1 MKIDVI
7 AFGAHPDD
15 VELSV
20 GGTLLSMA
28 AKGYSTAI
36 VDMTRGELGTRGT
49 PQIRASEAEAAAALL
64 KVTQRRNLMIP
75 DGHVNLSDITRAAV
89 IGVIREWKPTLILA
103 PLEHDLHPDH
113 AWTGRIITE
122 AAFLA
127 GIKRYPV
134 DGEPHRPRTTLRYAS
149 HSLMEPNLVV
159 DITEHFEQKRT
170 ACLAYKSQFHDPDS
184 KEPQTYISG
193 KSFWDWWEARA
204 RSYGHRI
211 GVAYGEGLLHDG
223 PLPVPDPVQLFRG
236 YGYYP

>member
-103 PLEHDLHPDH
+103 P
-113 AWTGRIITE
+113 
-122 AAFLA
+122 
-127 GIKRYPV
+127 
-134 DGEPHRPRTTLRYAS
+134 
-149 HSLMEPNLVV
+149 
-159 DITEHFEQKRT
+159 
-170 ACLAYKSQFHDPDS
+170 
-184 KEPQTYISG
+184 
-193 KSFWDWWEARA
+193 
-204 RSYGHRI
+204 
-211 GVAYGEGLLHDG
+211 
-223 PLPVPDPVQLFRG
+223 
-236 YGYYP
+236 